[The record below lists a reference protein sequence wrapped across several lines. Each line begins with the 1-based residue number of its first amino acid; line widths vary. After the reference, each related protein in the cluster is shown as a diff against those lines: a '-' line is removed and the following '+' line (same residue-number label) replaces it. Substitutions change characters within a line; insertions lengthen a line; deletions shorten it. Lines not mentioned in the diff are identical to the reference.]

1 MPDSNLI
8 AQARPGEVIAEKR
21 PSGAW
26 SLFLVVAKGPGLTA
40 VELKVMGSDAA
51 SADRLSKV
59 AWGSSS
65 RSEAERRL
73 ADEGF

>member
-1 MPDSNLI
+1 MPDSKLI
-8 AQARPGEVIAEKR
+8 AQAGLGGVITEKR

-26 SLFLVVAKGPGLTA
+26 ALFLVVAKGNGA
-40 VELKVMGSDAA
+40 RAEELKVMGADAA

-59 AWGSSS
+59 AWGSTS
-65 RSEAERRL
+65 RREAERRL